1 MKMDISAM
9 PMLRIRDMS
18 SRVMG
23 VSEEEKAKSEV
34 SMSRE
39 GTELLVQKQ
48 REENA
53 EANCECSFIQAV
65 QGKTYENQTKQANFI
80 STLFLFFFVLENLFF
95 FFTKTVFSRAKS
107 FITL

>member
-1 MKMDISAM
+1 MTYEDGYFCNADVKNQRYVIKSY
-9 PMLRIRDMS
+9 
-18 SRVMG
+18 G
-23 VSEEEKAKSEV
+23 SEWGRESKSEV

-39 GTELLVQKQ
+39 ETELLVQKQ

-95 FFTKTVFSRAKS
+95 FF
-107 FITL
+107 